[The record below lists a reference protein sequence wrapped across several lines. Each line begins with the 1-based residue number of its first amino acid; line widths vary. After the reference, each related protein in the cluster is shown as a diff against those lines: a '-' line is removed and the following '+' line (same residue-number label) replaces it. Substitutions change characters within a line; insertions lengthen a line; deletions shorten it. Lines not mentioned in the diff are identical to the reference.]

1 MSTKN
6 HVRPQRAG
14 LPLLLTMACVLTGAA
29 APRGQA
35 AEVGWSACTSRP
47 CIAKLANLKVDV
59 VERKHGTMIFH
70 ESGEITEKG
79 PSYTTGLWHTA
90 TYHQKAGGVFQIRYG
105 TWTDISFKRDKT
117 GQWQSTVWIETSMP
131 STSWHRWQRS
141 SPGTP
146 PKRLVSRSYLQ
157 TVPLASGT
165 PVVLNIPGQAG
176 AAYRIVLT
184 LHKGAA

>member
-6 HVRPQRAG
+6 HIRPQRAG
-14 LPLLLTMACVLTGAA
+14 LPVLLTMACILAGAA
-29 APRGQA
+29 APRGHA

-70 ESGEITEKG
+70 EGGEITEKG

-90 TYHQKAGGVFQIRYG
+90 TYHQKTGGVFQVRYG

-117 GQWQSTVWIETSMP
+117 GQWQSTVWIETS
-131 STSWHRWQRS
+131 R
-141 SPGTP
+141 PGTRP
-146 PKRLVSRSYLQ
+146 PERLASRSYIQ
-157 TVPLASGT
+157 TVPLVSGT
-165 PVVLNIPGQAG
+165 PVVLNIAGQAG
-176 AAYRIVLT
+176 TAYRIVLT